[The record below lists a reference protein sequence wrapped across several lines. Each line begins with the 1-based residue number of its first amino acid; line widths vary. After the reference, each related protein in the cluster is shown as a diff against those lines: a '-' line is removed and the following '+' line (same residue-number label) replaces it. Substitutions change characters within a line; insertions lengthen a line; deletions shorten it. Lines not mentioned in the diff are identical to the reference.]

1 MSERI
6 VVEATGQA
14 RIEGTPD
21 LPGWGDDLSR
31 LTWHDLDPLWSPYL
45 ARLRAELLDPRRLV
59 LIASCSC

>member
-14 RIEGTPD
+14 RIEGEPD
-21 LPGWGDDLSR
+21 LPGWGDLSR

-45 ARLRAELLDPRRLV
+45 GRLRAELLDPRRIV
-59 LIASCSC
+59 MVTTC